1 MVRTQLFIAAA
12 LLSGVAIG
20 YFAKPDGEA
29 VGHEDRQEAAVAALF
44 SDKGD
49 EASLSALR
57 ARIADLER
65 QLAARDGAAS
75 TGSRI
80 AEEEPRRE
88 EGARSERR
96 GPPTAEEMRE
106 RMARFE
112 KEDPQRFAQMTN
124 HFAQMRI
131 RRQERAAMKIDFLSS
146 IDTSG
151 MDESARQTHE
161 ALQEL
166 IARREELEEQ
176 MHNPDLPDEERAQ
189 LFEEMFKNDRAM
201 NRLNRAER
209 DNLLAQTSEALG
221 LAGEDAV
228 ELTETIKD
236 ILEATE
242 GSFGGMRG
250 GPPPGG
256 PGPRPGPGM

>member
-1 MVRTQLFIAAA
+1 MLRTQLFIAAA

-20 YFAKPDGEA
+20 YFAKPDPGEA
-29 VGHEDRQEAAVAALF
+29 GHEERQEAAVRALF

-49 EASLSALR
+49 EASLAALR

-65 QLAARDGAAS
+65 RLAARGETNAAARTES
-75 TGSRI
+75 KV
-80 AEEEPRRE
+80 EPGVTRPDE
-88 EGARSERR
+88 AARPERR
-96 GPPTAEEMRE
+96 GPPTAAEMRE

-124 HFAQMRI
+124 HFAQMRM

-161 ALQEL
+161 ALQGL
-166 IARREELEEQ
+166 IARREELEEKI
-176 MHNPDLPDEERAQ
+176 HNLDLSDEERAGA
-189 LFEEMFKNDRAM
+189 FEELRRNGDAM
-201 NRLNRAER
+201 RELNRAER
-209 DNLLAQTSEALG
+209 DNLLAQTSAALG
-221 LAGEDAV
+221 LSGEDAE

-236 ILEATE
+236 IIEATE
-242 GSFGGMRG
+242 GSFGRGRG
-250 GPPPGG
+250 GPPPGM
-256 PGPRPGPGM
+256 PGPRP

>member
-1 MVRTQLFIAAA
+1 MLKSQLFIAAA

-20 YFAKPDGEA
+20 YFAKPDPVEA
-29 VGHEDRQEAAVAALF
+29 DHRERQEAAVKALF

-49 EASLSALR
+49 EASLAALR

-65 QLAARDGAAS
+65 RLAERGEANASERTESKVESAGDRPAEAAR
-75 TGSRI
+75 
-80 AEEEPRRE
+80 P
-88 EGARSERR
+88 ERR
-96 GPPTAEEMRE
+96 GPPTAAEMRE

-124 HFAQMRI
+124 HFAQMRM

-161 ALQEL
+161 ALQGL

-176 MHNPDLPDEERAQ
+176 MHDLDLSDEERAAA
-189 LFEEMFKNDRAM
+189 FEEMRRNDRAM
-201 NRLNRAER
+201 RELNRVER
-209 DNLLAQTSEALG
+209 DNLLAQTSAALG
-221 LAGEDAV
+221 LSGEDAV

-236 ILEATE
+236 IIEATE
-242 GSFGGMRG
+242 GSFGRGRG
-250 GPPPGG
+250 GPPPGM
-256 PGPRPGPGM
+256 PGPRP